1 MKIKHLPQHHPG
13 LGRSIEH
20 DPRSLRF
27 AAPVLPRS
35 VIKSVQW
42 QRRIPIL
49 DQGELGSCTGNAGTG
64 WVGTDNK
71 DRQGLTLVGGKPV
84 DETFAVGLY
93 SLATVLDG
101 LSGTYPPTDSGSSGL
116 GVAKAL
122 QKDTLCTSYTHAFSI
137 DAAYAA
143 LQSGPVLLGIPWYNS
158 MFDPKSDGRVPVDP
172 KSGLAG
178 GHEIVC
184 GQLVV
189 ENGVGTQIWFDN
201 SWATSWGKEG
211 RGYFIPEDLTT
222 LLADDGDVTCP
233 QAAVVPQPAPPLPPS
248 PSPTPTGSLVMT
260 VNDPG
265 VIAHVNS
272 AAALRKVTDDAWLT
286 HHLQGYFG
294 VA

>member
-1 MKIKHLPQHHPG
+1 MKLQRLRWDGK
-13 LGRSIEH
+13 LGRHVEH

-35 VIKSVQW
+35 AVQSVNW
-42 QRRIPIL
+42 TRRIPIL
-49 DQGELGSCTGNAGTG
+49 DQGDLGSCTGNAATG
-64 WVGTDNK
+64 WVGTDNIS
-71 DRQGLTLVGGKPV
+71 RQGIITFGGKPI
-84 DETFAVGLY
+84 DETFAVSLY
-93 SLATVLDG
+93 SLATKLDG
-101 LSGTYPPTDSGSSGL
+101 LSGTYPPDDSGSSGL

-122 QKDTLCTSYTHAFSI
+122 QQDKLCSAYTHAFSI
-137 DAAYAA
+137 DALYAA

-158 MFDPKSDGRVPVDP
+158 MFDPKSDGRVVVDP

-178 GHEIVC
+178 GHEIMS

-189 ENGVGTQIWFDN
+189 ENGVVTQIWFDN
-201 SWATSWGKEG
+201 SWATSWGVKG
-211 RGYFIPEDLTT
+211 RGYVVPGDLAI

-233 QAAVVPQPAPPLPPS
+233 QAAVVPQPVPPSPPS
-248 PSPTPTGSLVMT
+248 PSPAPSGSLIMT
-260 VNDPG
+260 VTDSE